1 MRKSSGQTLVEMVVA
16 VGMVSLVL
24 VAIVSGI
31 AISIRNSRFSKNK
44 ALATR
49 YAQEGVEKF
58 RFYRDEYGWEPFFE
72 AMQSGGENYCFA
84 DFPNSLEVVL
94 DPEEAYSGSCTSETI
109 NDDEVYTRYAQV
121 SVNTLPSNWVDVVI
135 GVSWYEGAVP
145 HSVELTTR
153 FNDWTRK

>member
-49 YAQEGVEKF
+49 FAQEGVEKF
-58 RFYRDEYGWEPFFE
+58 RFYRDEFGWEPFFE
-72 AMQSGGENYCFA
+72 VMSDPGVSSDYCLNE
-84 DFPNSLEVVL
+84 FPLSLENIDGKL
-94 DPEEAYSGSCTSETI
+94 GSCAGDTI
-109 NDDEVYTRYAQV
+109 DDGMVYTRYARV
-121 SVNTLPSNWVDVVI
+121 EITTLSPQRVDVVV
-135 GVSWYEGAVP
+135 GVSWYEGASS
-145 HSVELTTR
+145 HFVELPAR

>member
-1 MRKSSGQTLVEMVVA
+1 MKKSSGQTLVEMVVA

-49 YAQEGVEKF
+49 FAQEGVEKF
-58 RFYRDEYGWEPFFE
+58 RFYRDEYGWEPFLSV
-72 AMQSGGENYCFA
+72 MQDGDADYCFA
-84 DFPNSLEVVL
+84 DFPASLETISIH
-94 DPEEAYSGSCTSETI
+94 EGSCTADDTI
-109 NDDEVYTRYAQV
+109 SGTEYARYATV
-121 SVNTLPSNWVDVVI
+121 TVTTIPSIWVDVVI

-145 HSVELTTR
+145 HSVELPTR

>member
-1 MRKSSGQTLVEMVVA
+1 MKKSSGQTLVEMVVA

-49 YAQEGVEKF
+49 YAQEGIEKF
-58 RFYRDEYGWEPFFE
+58 RFYRDEYGWEPFFNE
-72 AMQSGGENYCFA
+72 MQSGGEDYCFA
-84 DFPNSLEVVL
+84 DFPLSLE
-94 DPEEAYSGSCTSETI
+94 DISDRTGNCTTETI
-109 NDDEVYTRYAQV
+109 SGTEYTRYAQV
-121 SVNTLPSNWVDVVI
+121 IVTTIPSDWVDVVI
-135 GVSWYEGAVP
+135 GVSWYEGAVA
-145 HSVELTTR
+145 HSVELPTR

>member
-1 MRKSSGQTLVEMVVA
+1 MKKSSGQTLVEMVVA

-49 YAQEGVEKF
+49 FAQEGVEKF
-58 RFYRDEYGWEPFFE
+58 RFYRDEFGWEPFFDV
-72 AMQSGGENYCFA
+72 MQSGGIDYCFA
-84 DFPNSLEVVL
+84 NFPASLETIS
-94 DPEEAYSGSCTSETI
+94 DFEGSCTTETI
-109 NDDEVYTRYAQV
+109 NGTEYIRYAQV
-121 SVNTLPSNWVDVVI
+121 SVTTIPSDWVDVVI
-135 GVSWYEGAVP
+135 GVSWYEGAAP
-145 HSVELTTR
+145 HSVELSTR